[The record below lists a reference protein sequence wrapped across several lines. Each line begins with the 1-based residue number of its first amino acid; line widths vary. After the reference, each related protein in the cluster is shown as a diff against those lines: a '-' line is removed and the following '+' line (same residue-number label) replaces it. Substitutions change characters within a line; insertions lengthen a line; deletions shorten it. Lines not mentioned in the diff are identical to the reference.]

1 MCVCVSVYPA
11 EWNHPLSRAH
21 SMNLALTPPFF
32 TTAGLLSL
40 SLPLSVSSFLFIA
53 LQILYPSHCLFFY
66 HLPPSLFLSRQK
78 HRWKPPDKIE
88 IMAYVQSARGA
99 NQRPSWEKH
108 RGDGGGGGGGVGG
121 RRKTRPIV
129 PRRLKSPKRRHCPRT
144 GINLPP
150 PVTQGLNSI
159 LLNPS

>member
-1 MCVCVSVYPA
+1 MWVSTQLSGITLCPGHTQWTWHSHHLFSPLPA
-11 EWNHPLSRAH
+11 SFHFLFLCLSPH
-21 SMNLALTPPFF
+21 FS
-32 TTAGLLSL
+32 
-40 SLPLSVSSFLFIA
+40 SLPYKSSTPLTVF
-53 LQILYPSHCLFFY
+53 FFY

-108 RGDGGGGGGGVGG
+108 RGDGGGGGGGVGVGG